1 MLIGRGAE
9 VGHTASEGG
18 FFLLPNF
25 FFFFSFLSVVIEDD
39 VNMAVSGIR
48 QGHGTDVSMQLPALI
63 S

>member
-25 FFFFSFLSVVIEDD
+25 FFFSFLSVAIEDD